1 MIAEPLVRPPLNLTN
16 RLAKAAMSERLAGR
30 DGAPSEALIAL
41 YRRWAGSGC
50 GLLITGNVMVDA
62 RARGEAGN
70 VVIENGQ
77 HITFLRRWASTAK
90 EKGARV
96 FVQINHPGRQAP
108 RGLNREVVAPSAL
121 AVKAGGMFARPRVLT
136 SEEIKGI
143 IGRYARTACLVR
155 EAGFDG
161 VQVHGA
167 HGYLVSQFLSPL
179 ANQRDDEWGGDP
191 ERRRRFLYE
200 LLKTLRASV
209 GTDFP
214 ISLKLNSADF
224 QRGGFDEAESM
235 AVVEALPKGTVDL
248 LEISGGTYEAAAM
261 MGATK
266 ALRQST
272 REREAYFL
280 DYAAKV
286 RARAA
291 MPLMLT
297 GGFRSRQG
305 MEQALKSGAIDVIGL
320 ARPLVIEPEFG
331 QRLLDNAEARI
342 EVPVQRSGI
351 RLLDGALE
359 TMWHGMQLARL
370 GNGEQ
375 PDTKLGTVRALAS
388 YVSSLG
394 R

>member
-1 MIAEPLVRPPLNLTN
+1 MIAEPLVRPPLHLAN

-90 EKGARV
+90 EQGARV

-108 RGLNREVVAPSAL
+108 RGLNREVVAPSAI
-121 AVKAGGMFARPRVLT
+121 AVKAGGMFARPRVL
-136 SEEIKGI
+136 SSDEIKDI

-179 ANQRDDEWGGDP
+179 ANQRDDDWGGDP

-209 GTDFP
+209 GADFA

-224 QRGGFDEAESM
+224 QRGGFGEDESM
-235 AVVEALPKGTVDL
+235 TVVEQLPAGTVDL

-286 RARAA
+286 RSRAA
-291 MPLMLT
+291 MALMLT

-305 MEQALKSGAIDVIGL
+305 MEHALEGGAIDVIGL

-331 QRLLDNAEARI
+331 QRVLANESASI

-359 TMWHGMQLARL
+359 TMWHGMQLARI

-375 PDTKLGTVRALAS
+375 PNTKLGTVRAFAS